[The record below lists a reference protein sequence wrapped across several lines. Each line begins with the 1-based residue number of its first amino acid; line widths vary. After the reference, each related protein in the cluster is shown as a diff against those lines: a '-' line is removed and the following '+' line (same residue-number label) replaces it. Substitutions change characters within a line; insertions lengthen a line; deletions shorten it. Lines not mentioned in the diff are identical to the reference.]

1 MDTQILATKSVAM
14 HLGRINCFFILRLQA
29 VSCVSR
35 DLSSYVLQELLPSQK
50 LYHKCYSGAALDFW
64 TRQLQPTYDYVSQ
77 SNLIKGAIWFANQHL
92 FLVDCLELVCNS
104 CLLCCLFVTNQVG
117 SH

>member
-1 MDTQILATKSVAM
+1 
-14 HLGRINCFFILRLQA
+14 

-64 TRQLQPTYDYVSQ
+64 TRQLQPT
-77 SNLIKGAIWFANQHL
+77 
-92 FLVDCLELVCNS
+92 
-104 CLLCCLFVTNQVG
+104 
-117 SH
+117 